1 MHPMDVSGR
10 RLLALERH
18 AALERDARPAV
29 RTTGRARRRVG
40 SLLVT
45 AGLRLAPESLA
56 EARGGRLAAD

>member
-10 RLLALERH
+10 RLLALERY

-29 RTTGRARRRVG
+29 RTTGGARRRVG
-40 SLLVT
+40 GLLVA

-56 EARGGRLAAD
+56 EREAVA

>member
-10 RLLALERH
+10 RLLALERYR
-18 AALERDARPAV
+18 ALERDARPGV
-29 RTTGRARRRVG
+29 RVSGSARRRVG
-40 SLLVT
+40 GLLVT